1 MDTSV
6 KPFTSKERSD
16 DMGQQDVSSISSHKI
31 GELKAII
38 KKQSLQIAFDGK
50 TATCWYVLQ

>member
-6 KPFTSKERSD
+6 KPSTSKERSD
-16 DMGQQDVSSISSHKI
+16 EMGQQDVSGISSHKI

-38 KKQSLQIAFDGK
+38 KYNLYKYHLVEKQPHVAN
-50 TATCWYVLQ
+50 VLQ